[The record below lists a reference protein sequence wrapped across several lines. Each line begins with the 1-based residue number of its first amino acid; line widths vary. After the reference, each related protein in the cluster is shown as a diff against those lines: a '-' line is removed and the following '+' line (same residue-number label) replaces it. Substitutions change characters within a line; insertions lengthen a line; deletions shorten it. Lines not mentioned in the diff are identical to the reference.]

1 MTTRRWTLALL
12 LLFLIGL
19 VGWIYWAIRK
29 IERETGQKR
38 VKIIGM
44 TAYALPADRDRC
56 IDAGMD
62 DYLAKP
68 FRPEDLRKKLDT

>member
-1 MTTRRWTLALL
+1 MDVQMQVMDGYQATR
-12 LLFLIGL
+12 
-19 VGWIYWAIRK
+19 AIRK

-38 VKIIGM
+38 IKIIGM

-56 IDAGMD
+56 LEAGMD

-68 FRPEDLRKKLDT
+68 FRPEDLRKKLDA